1 MLNFKITTQNK
12 KHFQIL
18 FPFRLL
24 HKIEQRN
31 SSFAR
36 MFPQFQEKKEGSK
49 AQKLK
54 TREGDGTNLHLHNK
68 PLYRDFPGNPPQLA
82 SPSSLSSLSAAEDAI
97 KPTL

>member
-1 MLNFKITTQNK
+1 MLNFKVTTQNK

-36 MFPQFQEKKEGSK
+36 MSPQFQKKEGSK
-49 AQKLK
+49 SQKI
-54 TREGDGTNLHLHNK
+54 TREGDSTNIYLHNK
-68 PLYRDFPGNPPQLA
+68 PR
-82 SPSSLSSLSAAEDAI
+82 LS
-97 KPTL
+97 

>member
-36 MFPQFQEKKEGSK
+36 MSPQFQEKKEGSK
-49 AQKLK
+49 AQKLT
-54 TREGDGTNLHLHNK
+54 TREGDGTNLYLRNK
-68 PLYRDFPGNPPQLA
+68 PR
-82 SPSSLSSLSAAEDAI
+82 LS
-97 KPTL
+97 

>member
-24 HKIEQRN
+24 HKIKQRN

-36 MFPQFQEKKEGSK
+36 MSPQFQEKNEGSK
-49 AQKLK
+49 SQKIT
-54 TREGDGTNLHLHNK
+54 TREGDGTNLHLRNK
-68 PLYRDFPGNPPQLA
+68 PR
-82 SPSSLSSLSAAEDAI
+82 LS
-97 KPTL
+97 